1 LRKFARRPDKDRMD
15 LFRETARTMGV
26 HAAIVEKDFWVCWML
41 DYLFH
46 LSPFAE
52 LLVFKG
58 GTSLSK
64 AYGAISR
71 FSEDVDLILDWRSLG
86 YSAYEPWRVLSATKQ
101 DALSREANSKTGEF
115 LADKF
120 LPALA
125 EDIGRFIGRS
135 ASVSIA
141 GQEVIFMYPRA
152 FALAAIIPQIKLEI
166 GPLAAW
172 QPNEER
178 KICCFAAEHFPVFFE
193 KSHTSVRTTSAE
205 RTFWEKV
212 TILHQEAHR
221 GPDKTLPARFS
232 RHYYDLYRLSL
243 LPIADSALTSLSLLE
258 EVVQFK
264 TRFYRCSWARYDLA
278 RPGSIRLL
286 PPDHHLGE
294 LQRDYRA
301 MQAMLFGIVPDFNEI
316 ISSLG
321 NLENRINSLSTTSL

>member
-1 LRKFARRPDKDRMD
+1 
-15 LFRETARTMGV
+15 
-26 HAAIVEKDFWVCWML
+26 
-41 DYLFH
+41 
-46 LSPFAE
+46 
-52 LLVFKG
+52 
-58 GTSLSK
+58 
-64 AYGAISR
+64 
-71 FSEDVDLILDWRSLG
+71 
-86 YSAYEPWRVLSATKQ
+86 
-101 DALSREANSKTGEF
+101 
-115 LADKF
+115 
-120 LPALA
+120 
-125 EDIGRFIGRS
+125 
-135 ASVSIA
+135 
-141 GQEVIFMYPRA
+141 
-152 FALAAIIPQIKLEI
+152 
-166 GPLAAW
+166 
-172 QPNEER
+172 
-178 KICCFAAEHFPVFFE
+178 
-193 KSHTSVRTTSAE
+193 
-205 RTFWEKV
+205 V

>member
-1 LRKFARRPDKDRMD
+1 MD
-15 LFRETARTMGV
+15 LFRETARTMNV
-26 HAAIVEKDFWVCWML
+26 HAAIVEKDFWVCWFL

-46 LSPFAE
+46 LSPFSE

-64 AYGAISR
+64 AYAVISR

-86 YSAYEPWRVLSATKQ
+86 YSVREPWKVVSATKQ
-101 DALSREANSKTGEF
+101 DAFNREANLKAGEF
-115 LADKF
+115 LAHKF
-120 LPALA
+120 LPVLA
-125 EDIGRFIGRS
+125 EDVRRLIGG
-135 ASVSIA
+135 SVSVDIT
-141 GQEVIFMYPRA
+141 GQDVFFRYPRA
-152 FALAAIIPQIKLEI
+152 FSLAAIVPQIKLEI

-221 GPDKTLPARFS
+221 SRDKALPARFS

-243 LPIADSALTSLSLLE
+243 LPVADSALTALSLLE
-258 EVVQFK
+258 QVVQFK

-278 RPGSIRLL
+278 KPGSVRLL
-286 PPDHHLGE
+286 PPSYHLEE

-301 MQAMLFGIVPDFNEI
+301 MQAMLFGVVPDFNEI
-316 ISSLG
+316 VSGLAS
-321 NLENRINSLSTTSL
+321 LENRINSLSTTS